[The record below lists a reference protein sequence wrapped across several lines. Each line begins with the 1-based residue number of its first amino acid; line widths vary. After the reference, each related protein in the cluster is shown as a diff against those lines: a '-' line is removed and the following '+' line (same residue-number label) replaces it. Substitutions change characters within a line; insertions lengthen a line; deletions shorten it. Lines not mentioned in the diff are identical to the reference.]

1 MNEYIIS
8 ESFDKTNEEAKIF
21 SGYAENINEFIEK
34 AFIDDYYEYYYNEY
48 MDEAILKFAELNNM
62 SKVYFVFPNMLS

>member
-34 AFIDDYYEYYYNEY
+34 AFIDDYYIQEH
-48 MDEAILKFAELNNM
+48 ELSDDIRCRGFSVRPVRASN
-62 SKVYFVFPNMLS
+62 